1 MNYEHRDGQREPAS
15 SLNNIREDLQAALQ
29 NTVRTTQDAADY
41 LREHD
46 NPDLSHYV
54 AEIAEGVGSFAKKL
68 QTKSVNELIHDMEA
82 VARRNPALF
91 IAGSLAIG
99 LGLSRFAKASS
110 RRLQSEYPRSEY
122 GADYGAQDD
131 SEAWFDR
138 WADEPWSDTLEDRH
152 IVDEPY
158 DSSENFASS
167 ASDNF
172 ASSESYAS
180 SASDSPASEIDAP
193 PMESEADYVADDF
206 AGTENPS
213 LDEINSPDKYDV
225 NELSFED
232 DIAEFQRARSP
243 RSTASNS
250 NDLLNGGKR
259 YE

>member
-99 LGLSRFAKASS
+99 LGLSRIAKASS

-167 ASDNF
+167 
-172 ASSESYAS
+172 ESYAS
-180 SASDSPASEIDAP
+180 SASDSPASEIDA

>member
-138 WADEPWSDTLEDRH
+138 WEDEPWSDTLEDRH

-167 ASDNF
+167 
-172 ASSESYAS
+172 ESYAS
-180 SASDSPASEIDAP
+180 SASDSPASEIDA